1 MKTFEDFCVGDVIA
15 LRNYEVSESEMIEFA
30 RRYDPQ
36 VFHVDPAGAADS
48 PFGGLIASGWLT
60 TAIFMRMQCDSFMGD
75 SSCVGSPGVDE
86 VRWLA
91 PVRPG
96 DVLHGTVEVLET
108 VPSRS
113 RPDRGAVFSGVEICN
128 QEDVPVMSLRT
139 RAIFLNRDAAAAAGP

>member
-1 MKTFEDFCVGDVIA
+1 MKTLEDFYRGEVIA
-15 LRNYEVSESEMIEFA
+15 LPEYRVSESEMIEFA

-36 VFHVDPAGAADS
+36 VFHLDPVAAIDS

-60 TAIFMRMQCDSFMGD
+60 TAIFMRMQCDSFMED

-86 VRWLA
+86 IRWLE

-96 DVLHGTVEVLET
+96 DVLRGTVEVLEV

-113 RPDRGAVFSGVEICN
+113 KPDRGAVFSRVELYN
-128 QEDVPVMSLRT
+128 QQDVPVMSMRT
-139 RAIFLNRDAAAAAGP
+139 RAIFLRRETEINDT